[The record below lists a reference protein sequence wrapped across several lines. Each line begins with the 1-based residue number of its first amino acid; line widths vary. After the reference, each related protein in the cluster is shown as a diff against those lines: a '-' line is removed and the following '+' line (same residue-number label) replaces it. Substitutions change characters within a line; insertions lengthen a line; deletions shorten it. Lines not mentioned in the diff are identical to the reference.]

1 MSPAT
6 TALLSAAADLRQD
19 PNSGFA
25 TTFSPRR
32 SRVGEMRRKTACRL
46 KAWKIPQPAAE
57 EIVLAV
63 SELVT
68 NAVIHG
74 EGTVCLVVRL
84 LDREV
89 RVEVTDGSPQPARV
103 TRADSDDVSGRGMFL
118 VAVLARYIEVS
129 EDGYTTTA
137 AFSLS
142 GSRR

>member
-1 MSPAT
+1 MSTAT

-19 PNSGFA
+19 SHSGFA
-25 TTFSPRR
+25 ATFPPCR
-32 SRVGEMRRKTACRL
+32 SRVGEMRCKTAGRL
-46 KAWKIPQPAAE
+46 KAWEIPQQVAE

-74 EGTVCLVVRL
+74 EGAICVVVRL

-89 RVEVTDGSPQPARV
+89 RVEVTDASPQPARV
-103 TRADSDDVSGRGMFL
+103 SRAGSEDVSGRGMFL
-118 VAVLARYIEVS
+118 VAVFARHIDVS

-137 AFSLS
+137 AFSLP

>member
-25 TTFSPRR
+25 VAFPPRR
-32 SRVGEMRRKTACRL
+32 SRVGEIRRRTACRL
-46 KAWKIPQPAAE
+46 EAWEIPQQAAE

-74 EGTVCLVVRL
+74 EGTICLVVRL

-89 RVEVTDGSPQPARV
+89 RVEVTDDSPQPARV
-103 TRADSDDVSGRGMFL
+103 TRAGPDDVSGRGMFL

-142 GSRR
+142 GSQR

>member
-1 MSPAT
+1 M
-6 TALLSAAADLRQD
+6 
-19 PNSGFA
+19 
-25 TTFSPRR
+25 
-32 SRVGEMRRKTACRL
+32 
-46 KAWKIPQPAAE
+46 
-57 EIVLAV
+57 

-74 EGTVCLVVRL
+74 EGTICLVVRL

-89 RVEVTDGSPQPARV
+89 RVEVTDDSPQPARV
-103 TRADSDDVSGRGMFL
+103 TRAGPDDVSGRGMFL

-142 GSRR
+142 GSQR